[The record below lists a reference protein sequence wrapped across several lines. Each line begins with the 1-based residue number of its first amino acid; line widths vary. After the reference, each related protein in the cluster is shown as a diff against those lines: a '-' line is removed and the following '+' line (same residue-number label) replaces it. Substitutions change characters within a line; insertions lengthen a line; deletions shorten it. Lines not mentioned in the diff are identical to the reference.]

1 MFELTFLIVV
11 AQLTDSYIRWLAF
24 SSKTGEEIKLKL
36 WKCYFLWGLASFF
49 LYSLIFATF
58 SINATTYKAI
68 LMLGWLPYFLLE
80 VNFIKFGLPQHVFVI
95 GMGTICSLLQH
106 TICAIIIL
114 KFLTFASD
122 EEIILTEAAGYL
134 LLFLIFLP
142 IFRRYFIKLLA
153 SRELFD
159 LRPAGIYIAILPL
172 VIVSGH
178 LIRLA
183 DGVLVHSWTERLS
196 RIYLPLIFFFFYRYI
211 LIATKN
217 FYDMQKLERN
227 KRRLSDKL
235 SRLKEYNE
243 LIQENHKKVSV
254 MRHDLRHNY
263 NLIYALLESG
273 NLEKAREHIKKQEEL
288 LGGENDLD
296 NRS

>member
-36 WKCYFLWGLASFF
+36 WKSYFLWGLASFF

-80 VNFIKFGLPQHVFVI
+80 VKFIKFGLPQHVFVI

-134 LLFLIFLP
+134 LLFSIFLP

-159 LRPAGIYIAILPL
+159 LRPRNFAAGNSFGAFDTACGRRIGALVGGKIIANLFA
-172 VIVSGH
+172 
-178 LIRLA
+178 A
-183 DGVLVHSWTERLS
+183 DIFLFLQV
-196 RIYLPLIFFFFYRYI
+196 YLDCDEEF
-211 LIATKN
+211 
-217 FYDMQKLERN
+217 
-227 KRRLSDKL
+227 
-235 SRLKEYNE
+235 
-243 LIQENHKKVSV
+243 
-254 MRHDLRHNY
+254 LRHAE
-263 NLIYALLESG
+263 IGA
-273 NLEKAREHIKKQEEL
+273 Q
-288 LGGENDLD
+288 
-296 NRS
+296 